1 MRLTDG
7 AVSEG
12 LTPMAK
18 KQPKRWVYSPPKPA
32 KPSVPEAVKAQ
43 VEAKARELIDTVL
56 KPQHVKPPPKNE
68 RFNYAIDI
76 DGKWYRNYFY
86 FFSTYACPGPNAL
99 SPTFESKFARMEY
112 VGNDKFNLAYMR
124 HTDQWFELFT
134 DQSLDDCLKAIRDDP
149 WFQP

>member
-1 MRLTDG
+1 
-7 AVSEG
+7 
-12 LTPMAK
+12 MAK

-56 KPQHVKPPPKNE
+56 KPQHVKPPPKDE
-68 RFNYAIDI
+68 RFNYSIDLG
-76 DGKWYRNYFY
+76 GKWYRSYFY

-112 VGNDKFNLAYMR
+112 VGNDKFNLSYMR

-134 DQSLDDCLKAIRDDP
+134 DQSLDDCLKAIREEP
-149 WFQP
+149 WFPP